1 MVRHACFPFT
11 FCRACKSP
19 ETSKPCFLNSLQHWV
34 LEPVPHKH
42 QRMTLYSRFQGMVTF
57 MCLANSSLKQHNVSC
72 ADDQKYLDKAKSPGN
87 STCTMLHGILGRSS
101 KDFQAK

>member
-42 QRMTLYSRFQGMVTF
+42 QRMTLYSSAISI
-57 MCLANSSLKQHNVSC
+57 CPSC
-72 ADDQKYLDKAKSPGN
+72 CDTVIRQ
-87 STCTMLHGILGRSS
+87 
-101 KDFQAK
+101 KDFVTQAFAKPAFFKC